1 MDSEDS
7 YSQTTVICQC
17 ELIISNKGTALMG
30 NAGNGVT
37 SKDGADQKHRE
48 NPHTFQSILL

>member
-48 NPHTFQSILL
+48 NPQTFQSILL